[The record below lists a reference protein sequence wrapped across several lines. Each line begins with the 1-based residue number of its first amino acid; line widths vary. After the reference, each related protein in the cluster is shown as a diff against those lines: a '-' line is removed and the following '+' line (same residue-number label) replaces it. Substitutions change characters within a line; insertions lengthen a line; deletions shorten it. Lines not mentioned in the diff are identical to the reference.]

1 MAALQSVLALLNRA
15 FGQEQIAELAAH
27 REAFGADKPLAAGLV
42 VKKGTRL
49 YDAWRD
55 YVGQLPPSF
64 QPTLGA
70 LIRHA
75 LSTDPPTPVTFAW
88 APGYDYEITIW
99 EAPDTRST
107 RGGITVLIKSRYPG
121 DNHPVPHS
129 GGGPSARSA

>member
-27 REAFGADKPLAAGLV
+27 REAFGAGKPLAAGLV

-49 YDAWRD
+49 YDAWRG

-64 QPTLGA
+64 HPTLGA
-70 LIRHA
+70 LIHHA

-99 EAPDTRST
+99 EVPDTRNT
-107 RGGITVLIKSRYPG
+107 RGGITVLIKSRYP
-121 DNHPVPHS
+121 DDKHPVS
-129 GGGPSARSA
+129 GSKGSRSARSA